1 MTTRPLV
8 SLIAVNYNGAH
19 TLPGFLEALA
29 QTRYDPFELLVVDNA
44 SSDGSVALLESSG
57 TSLRLIRSPENV
69 GFGCACNRGAAE
81 SDGDYLVFLNP
92 DVRVTPDWLSIL
104 VATLERDE
112 RAAIVSPQ
120 TLPGYRTQPSGGPPE
135 ELHAVPGCAM
145 MVRRAAWEELGGF
158 DERIF
163 LYWEDTELCWRAWLS
178 GWSVLADRRAYVFH
192 DEGGSSDAGSMAG
205 EQLKNG
211 LYTNLKLMPWRNVLA
226 FVGLAAV
233 KSAIRFARQPQ
244 RSIPAAWTWNLANLP
259 STLAARRAVPPSW
272 QAGRRSLARRVDSYR
287 RRGRRELVEHRL
299 RRRRR
304 ERG

>member
-1 MTTRPLV
+1 MTARPLV

-19 TLPGFLEALA
+19 TLPGFLDALA

-44 SSDGSVALLESSG
+44 SSDGSVALLESSDIP
-57 TSLRLIRSPENV
+57 LRLIRSPGNE
-69 GFGCACNRGAAE
+69 GFGRACNRGAAE
-81 SDGDYLVFLNP
+81 SGGEYLVFLNP

-104 VATLERDE
+104 VETIEDHE

-120 TLPGYRTQPSGGPPE
+120 TLPSYRTEPSGGSPE

-178 GWSVLADRRAYVFH
+178 GWSVLADHRAYVFH
-192 DEGGSSDAGSMAG
+192 DEGGSSGAGSMAG

-211 LYTNLKLMPWRNVLA
+211 LYAHLKLMPWRNVAA
-226 FVGLAAV
+226 FAGLAAA
-233 KSAIRFARQPQ
+233 KSAIKFARRPQ
-244 RSIPAAWTWNLANLP
+244 RAIPAAWAWNLAHLR
-259 STLAARRAVPPSW
+259 STLATRRAVPPSW
-272 QAGRRSLARRVDSYR
+272 QAGRGELADRVDAYK
-287 RRGRRELVEHRL
+287 RRGRRELLEHRL
-299 RRRRR
+299 RLRRRAR
-304 ERG
+304 P